1 MTHREAFFS
10 SLFLGLCAAGLASLF
25 SSFSFIIAFNFF
37 STIGGYLFLRKQEFP
52 LSRFYSRLFEW
63 TSVVSIVGSILCLF
77 EIDEGLWWIFLVNSM
92 FTLLYFQPQRISLRA
107 STWLKPISIATAW
120 TLNVCVLAHYQGVR
134 FEPNDYSVFI
144 TILGFWAL
152 TFFLSLYYDL
162 KDAATERDINSLA
175 VKWGLRKTTRLGISS
190 ILIIC
195 VMQYFIQLDISKE
208 ITALLGAAI
217 YMLFID
223 YCIQKNKA
231 NTYIVDGAYVV
242 YFLIFT
248 TKLFLR

>member
-25 SSFSFIIAFNFF
+25 TSVTFIIAFNFF
-37 STIGGYLFLRKQEFP
+37 STTGGYLFLRKQEIP
-52 LSRFYSRLFEW
+52 LSRFYARLFEW
-63 TSVVSIVGSILCLF
+63 TSVISIVGSIMCLF

-92 FTLLYFQPQRISLRA
+92 FTLLYFQPQRLSLRA

-134 FEPNDYSVFI
+134 FTPNEYSVFI
-144 TILGFWAL
+144 TILGFWTL

-162 KDAATERDINSLA
+162 KDAAAESDIKSLA
-175 VKWGLRKTTRLGISS
+175 AKWGLRKTTRLGISS

-195 VMQYFIQLDISKE
+195 VIQYFIQLAISKE
-208 ITALLGAAI
+208 IAALLGAAI

-223 YCIQKNKA
+223 YFIQKNRA

-242 YFLIFT
+242 YFIFFLLGKHLI
-248 TKLFLR
+248 